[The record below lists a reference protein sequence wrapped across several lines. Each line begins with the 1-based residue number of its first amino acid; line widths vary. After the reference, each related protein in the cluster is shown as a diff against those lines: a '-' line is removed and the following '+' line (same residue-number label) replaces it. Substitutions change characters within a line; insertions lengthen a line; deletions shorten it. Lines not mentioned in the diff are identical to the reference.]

1 MQDSRSATRPR
12 RPSILEEAVKLLT
25 LEENDINPM
34 KASYWRRLT
43 RSADVVMT
51 AHCMRLCD
59 ELHPGR
65 SSGPCR
71 QGNACQCELWSEVY
85 AEGRPLLE
93 ALALMGDDTVSQ
105 EEAPDRL
112 VGTPGAFLHLSLD
125 PRTEPVGRHPA
136 PVAIQEQV
144 ARLDVSHLLLLA

>member
-25 LEENDINPM
+25 LEENDINPL

-93 ALALMGDDTVSQ
+93 ALALMGDDTEPDFEMQKKLIQYHGLIATLCKWEEKERQ
-105 EEAPDRL
+105 EGQNRRERIRF
-112 VGTPGAFLHLSLD
+112 VLSCGGF
-125 PRTEPVGRHPA
+125 PC
-136 PVAIQEQV
+136 
-144 ARLDVSHLLLLA
+144 